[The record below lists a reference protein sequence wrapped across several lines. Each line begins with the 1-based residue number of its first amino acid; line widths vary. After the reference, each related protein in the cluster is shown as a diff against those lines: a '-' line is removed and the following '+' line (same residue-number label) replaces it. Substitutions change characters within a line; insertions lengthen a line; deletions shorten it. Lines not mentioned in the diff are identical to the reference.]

1 MPPGGAGSGGRH
13 GTGGSGGVLQLE
25 GGAGEAGAP
34 GGQGGASG
42 GEVGAAAGASGASGG
57 GDGKDGPDF
66 DPSPDATEAVAF
78 QMDWAHTGSAPATGL
93 TPPFA
98 QLWSLH
104 FGAGV
109 SYPVMAGSR
118 VFVTVNPGGSATDTT
133 LVSNQGDAPIVM
145 ALDAAS
151 GTVLWTSDPIEALD
165 EPIYEPAHLAYD
177 RGRVFAMNGD
187 GNVVAFDAATGAVRW
202 QQRLEDAYGFGTM
215 PVAAGGALFL
225 TVATTNLA
233 ALFVLDERDG
243 KRIYLGEA
251 LGIGHP
257 TLGDGR
263 LFSSGG
269 CQETEG
275 MNAATGDVLWHYEAG
290 CYGGGGA
297 LDVFHAGKLWV
308 KDDGT
313 NGIVALDAASGTLDA
328 YLESEDLP
336 EFNVS
341 AVGDT
346 LVLPSLYHTNSL
358 EVFDAMTGALS
369 RTVPLS
375 GPPVLP
381 ALVTPD
387 YAFVMCGQ
395 QWESKYLYAVDLASR
410 EVVWQSSEPAA
421 PNDPSWTA
429 TGSEPATAMG
439 TSGGRI
445 VAAYGRYLSAYAAT
459 ASN

>member
-1 MPPGGAGSGGRH
+1 VLQPQ
-13 GTGGSGGVLQLE
+13 GGV
-25 GGAGEAGAP
+25 AGEAGSP
-34 GGQGGASG
+34 GGEGGASAGEG
-42 GEVGAAAGASGASGG
+42 GASPGDGETAGASGANGG
-57 GDGKDGPDF
+57 AGESDGPDF
-66 DPSPDATEAVAF
+66 DPTPDATEAVAF
-78 QMDWAHTGSAPATGL
+78 QMDWAHSGSAPAVGL
-93 TPPFA
+93 APPFE

-109 SYPVMAGSR
+109 SYPVMAASR

-133 LVSNQGDAPIVM
+133 LVSNHGDAPVVM

-151 GTVLWTSDPIEALD
+151 GAVLWTSDPIEALHQ
-165 EPIYEPAHLAYD
+165 PLYEPAHLAYD
-177 RGRVFAMNGD
+177 RGRVFAMNED

-202 QQRLEDAYGFGTM
+202 QERLADAYGFGTM

-225 TVATTNLA
+225 TVATPNLA

-243 KRIYLGEA
+243 HRIYLGEA
-251 LGIGHP
+251 LGLGHP

-290 CYGGGGA
+290 CTGGGGA
-297 LDVFHAGKLWV
+297 LDVFHAGKVWV
-308 KDDGT
+308 QDDGT
-313 NGIVALDAASGTLDA
+313 NGIIALDAASGALDA
-328 YLESEDLP
+328 YLESEDLT

-346 LVLPSLYHTNSL
+346 LVLPSLYRTDSL
-358 EVFDAMTGALS
+358 EVFDATTGALS
-369 RTVPLS
+369 WKVPLS

-381 ALVTPD
+381 ALVTSD
-387 YAFVMCGQ
+387 YAFVLCGQ
-395 QWESKYLYAVDLASR
+395 QWDAKYLFAVDLASQD
-410 EVVWQSSEPAA
+410 VVWQSAEAAA

-429 TGSEPATAMG
+429 TGSEPRTAMG
-439 TSGGRI
+439 TSGGRL
-445 VAAYGRYLSAYAAT
+445 VVAYGRYLSAYASAQ
-459 ASN
+459 